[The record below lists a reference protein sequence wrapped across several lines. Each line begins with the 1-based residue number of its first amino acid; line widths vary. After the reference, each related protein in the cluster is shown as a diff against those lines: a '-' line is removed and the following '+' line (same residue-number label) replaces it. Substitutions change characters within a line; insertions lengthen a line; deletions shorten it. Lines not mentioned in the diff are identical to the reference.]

1 LEPKP
6 KKEDTEKKDEG
17 AKEPEP
23 EPVEETPSPKPKKEG
38 GKPPKKGEESEK
50 KDAGAEETEPEPEEK
65 TSSPQPKKEGGKPS
79 KKGDD
84 DEEVNPDFKYI
95 VRIANTDID
104 GNKTVE
110 NGLTSI
116 KGIGTRLG
124 EILADKAGIDRKL
137 KMGDLSDEDVDKLID
152 VVGKIN
158 ELIPPWI
165 LNRQNDVETGEDLH
179 IYGAEI
185 FTYKREDLN
194 RLKKIRCYRGIR
206 HERGHKVRGQRTR
219 ANGRTGLTVGVVKKS
234 VRQQQAKTAAKKKK

>member
-1 LEPKP
+1 MVPKP
-6 KKEDTEKKDEG
+6 EKEETEKKDKG
-17 AKEPEP
+17 KKEKEP
-23 EPVEETPSPKPKKEG
+23 EPVEETPSPKPKQEG
-38 GKPPKKGEESEK
+38 GKPPKKGE
-50 KDAGAEETEPEPEEK
+50 DGGEE
-65 TSSPQPKKEGGKPS
+65 
-79 KKGDD
+79 D
-84 DEEVNPDFKYI
+84 PDFKYI

-104 GNKTVE
+104 GHKTVE

-137 KMGDLSDEDVDKLID
+137 KMGKLSDEDVDKLIE

-158 ELIPPWI
+158 ELVPPWT
-165 LNRQNDVETGEDLH
+165 LNRQNDVESGEDLH
-179 IYGAEI
+179 IFGAEI

-234 VRQQQAKTAAKKKK
+234 VRQQQAKSAAKKKK